1 MWAKWVL
8 DGRSCAIESAHDV
21 PECPL
26 GAPIERTKTGIRF
39 PAPPLRSPGHPGA
52 FFFSDAW
59 ARNPGVQR
67 ILAVVRALR
76 DVARAARGVS
86 KAELARRLSVKPEI
100 IRRLRRWLGLLRAGR
115 ALRRSHAMGLLTFG
129 LNVTLD
135 GCIDHTQGIVDDE
148 LHDYWT
154 QLMDQSGAMLFGRNT
169 YELMEGAWPA
179 VARDEKAP
187 RAMREWARKLEA
199 KAKYVVSGSRS
210 DFPWQ
215 NTIKV
220 EGDLREAIS
229 ALKARTERGVLV
241 GAPRLAAALEELG
254 LIDEYRLVVHPIIS
268 GRGPTL
274 FHGLSSA
281 RQLELLSTQR
291 FESGVQA
298 LHFRRKAG

>member
-1 MWAKWVL
+1 M
-8 DGRSCAIESAHDV
+8 S
-21 PECPL
+21 
-26 GAPIERTKTGIRF
+26 
-39 PAPPLRSPGHPGA
+39 
-52 FFFSDAW
+52 
-59 ARNPGVQR
+59 
-67 ILAVVRALR
+67 
-76 DVARAARGVS
+76 
-86 KAELARRLSVKPEI
+86 
-100 IRRLRRWLGLLRAGR
+100 
-115 ALRRSHAMGLLTFG
+115 LLTFG

-169 YELMEGAWPA
+169 YELMENAWPA
-179 VARDEKAP
+179 VARDETAP
-187 RAMREWARKLEA
+187 RAMREWAQKLEA
-199 KAKYVVSGSRS
+199 KAKYVVSNSRR

-229 ALKARTERGVLV
+229 ALKAKTERGVLV
-241 GAPRLAAALEELG
+241 GAPKLAAALEELG
-254 LIDEYRLVVHPIIS
+254 LIDEYRIVVHPVIS

-291 FESGVQA
+291 FKSGVQA
-298 LHFRRKAG
+298 LHFRRKVT